1 MSRPSIPAEA
11 LMALQHRLEAL
22 PLRSPQRR
30 QIMQE
35 TAAFFGVSEQTVY
48 RSLARQGPSR
58 VGPKRSDRGTS
69 RVLSQADLDRYLD
82 LIAAVKLRTS
92 NRKGRHLSTR
102 EAIRLLEDYGLET
115 PSGLVQAPKGVL
127 KSATVN
133 RHLKTRGL
141 DWRTLRRE
149 PPAVRFQAECSNELW
164 QFDISPSDLKQL
176 KAPAW
181 MDDSQGEPTLML
193 YSVVDDRSGVAYQ
206 EYHCTRGESVEAA
219 LQFLFNAMTAK
230 TDEQFPFCGRPISI
244 YLDNGPVARS
254 QVFRQ
259 VMRYLGIEVQTHLP
273 RDSDGRRT
281 TARSKG
287 KVERPFRTVKEVHE
301 TLYHFHEPQ
310 SDGEANAWLFNY
322 LLRYNDRPHR
332 SEPHSRMEDW
342 VQHLPSEGI
351 REMCSWERF
360 CTFAREPE
368 KRKVA
373 IDARV
378 SVAGV
383 RYEVD
388 PELAG
393 ETVMLWFGLYDD
405 QLYIEHGE
413 QRYGPYAPID
423 GPIPLHRYRSFKK
436 TRAQQ
441 RGDRIEEL
449 AQQLSVPR
457 AALSDYPTLSSTLS
471 PVSPVTQPFTDPDP
485 FHELTFPSAIEAKR
499 AIADRLGMPLAKLTP
514 EQLSALNT
522 LLAETLAKAVVWDYV
537 RRHLD
542 PIYRG

>member
-1 MSRPSIPAEA
+1 LSRPSIPAEA

-542 PIYRG
+542 PLYRG